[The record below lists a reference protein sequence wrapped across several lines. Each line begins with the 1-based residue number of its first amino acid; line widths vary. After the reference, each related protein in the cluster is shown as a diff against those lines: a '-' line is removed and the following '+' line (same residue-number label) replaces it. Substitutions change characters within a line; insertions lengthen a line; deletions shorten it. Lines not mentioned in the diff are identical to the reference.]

1 MSAWVQRAYCRS
13 QESHA
18 TPKRMQATRV
28 MVLGALAVLF
38 SGAAHAATLVG
49 PTPYLGQADSP
60 FVANG
65 MFYLEDFEDNALN
78 TPGVT
83 PSTGSVIAP
92 GSITDSVDAD
102 DGAIDGSGTGGHSFF
117 SGSGSAGIRFDFDAG
132 TLGGLPTAAGIVWT
146 DGEGSFSFEAF
157 NAMGASL
164 GTLGPFPA
172 AGSVDGD
179 TSEDR
184 FFGVYEAGGIS
195 AIFISNTAGGIEV
208 DHLQY
213 GEATLASTTTT
224 STTSTT
230 TTGES
235 TTTSTLPSGCA
246 NVPVGPTFASLNC
259 RLAALIAQVAAS
271 PDLGTPRQEK
281 ISKSLS
287 KAKLRKEGAET
298 KCTESKLLGV
308 KGQLAKAVLRIVG
321 VKKTLGQPAA
331 RREVPA
337 TLRDELTTALNT
349 LQADL
354 RTLRKSVRCPDDAAG

>member
-1 MSAWVQRAYCRS
+1 M
-13 QESHA
+13 ESHA
-18 TPKRMQATRV
+18 TQKPMQARV
-28 MVLGALAVLF
+28 LLLGALAVLL
-38 SGAAHAATLVG
+38 SGAARAATLVG
-49 PTPYLGQADSP
+49 PTPYQSQAHSP

-65 MFYLEDFEDNALN
+65 MFYLDDFEDNALD

-83 PSTGSVIAP
+83 PSAGAP
-92 GSITDSVDAD
+92 YAPSGITDSVDAD
-102 DGAIDGSGTGGHSFF
+102 DGATDGSGTGGHSFF
-117 SGSGSAGIRFDFDAG
+117 SGNGSAGIRFDFDAG
-132 TLGGLPTAAGIVWT
+132 ALGALPTAAGIVWT
-146 DGEGSFSFEAF
+146 DGEGEYTFEAF

-179 TSEDR
+179 TAEDR

-195 AIFISNTAGGIEV
+195 AILISNTAGGIEV

-213 GEATLASTTTT
+213 GAATLASTTTT
-224 STTSTT
+224 TTP
-230 TTGES
+230 TGES
-235 TTTSTLPSGCA
+235 TTTTVTGSSTTTTLPAGCA
-246 NVPVGPTFASLNC
+246 NVPSGPTFASLNC

-321 VKKTLGQPAA
+321 VKTTLGQPAA

-337 TLRDELTTALNT
+337 ALRDELVTTLNG

-354 RTLRKSVRCPDDAAG
+354 RTLRKNVRCPDDAVN

>member
-1 MSAWVQRAYCRS
+1 MSAWVQRAYCRLR
-13 QESHA
+13 ESHA
-18 TPKRMQATRV
+18 TQKPMHATRV
-28 MVLGALAVLF
+28 FLLGALAILV
-38 SGAAHAATLVG
+38 SGPARAATLVG
-49 PTPYLGQADSP
+49 PTPYLSQADSP

-65 MFYLEDFEDNALN
+65 MFYLDDFEDNALN

-102 DGAIDGSGTGGHSFF
+102 DGATDGSGTGGHSFF
-117 SGSGSAGIRFDFDAG
+117 SGNGSAGIRFDFDAG
-132 TLGGLPTAAGIVWT
+132 ALVALPTAAGIVWT
-146 DGEGSFSFEAF
+146 DGEGSYSFEAF
-157 NAMGASL
+157 NAMGLSL

-195 AIFISNTAGGIEV
+195 AILISNTLGGIEV

-213 GEATLASTTTT
+213 GAATLASTTTT
-224 STTSTT
+224 TTVTGSSTT
-230 TTGES
+230 TT
-235 TTTSTLPSGCA
+235 LPAGCA
-246 NVPVGPTFASLNC
+246 NVPSGPTFASLNC

-271 PDLGTPRQEK
+271 PDLGAPRQEK

-298 KCTESKLLGV
+298 KCTESKVQGV

-337 TLRDELTTALNT
+337 ALRDELTAT
-349 LQADL
+349 LDGLQGDL
-354 RTLRKSVRCPDDAAG
+354 RTLRKNVRCPDDAAS